1 MVVLDSWDGFLPW
14 QTERHRH
21 VQLCSEAS
29 SFALGGVL
37 GPETISAVTSD
48 YRPDSHLHCDTA
60 TKEPL
65 ALANVLESSASSIS
79 NSWVDVFSL
88 IACDGM
94 AVISAWDRQGFR
106 SHPIVIPSR
115 EFLGNVKTRETL
127 RFPSDDGF
135 LFNHIWGKNAS
146 WWHLQCIWYSPTP

>member
-1 MVVLDSWDGFLPW
+1 MELVTLQKLAGKCISMALAVLGACLFTNDTNMAISRAFCFSRPIPLLCCSQSSNRALVVLDSWDGFLPW

-48 YRPDSHLHCDTA
+48 FRPDSHLHCDTA

-79 NSWVDVFSL
+79 NSWVDVFVNS
-88 IACDGM
+88 M
-94 AVISAWDRQGFR
+94 
-106 SHPIVIPSR
+106 
-115 EFLGNVKTRETL
+115 
-127 RFPSDDGF
+127 
-135 LFNHIWGKNAS
+135 
-146 WWHLQCIWYSPTP
+146 